1 MILRN
6 LSLPVQSLDKLHSRA
21 LFPVILLVLSTIIS
35 GCASAAD
42 TMPATRVDVFVLDIS
57 TSNDKTDQLNRIKEE
72 LDASLTAN
80 ALGIPKPEANA
91 PPEGPVTT
99 IFTFIIDVAPKA
111 QKFKLQ
117 DATDVRKLWVDE
129 FAKDHERNMKS
140 WSTVSDIYNSY
151 ARRSLG
157 NYKNFQLSDCN
168 NTMSNDLKPKFS
180 SDIKR
185 NRIVRV
191 LCDKIMTLTQNYGQL
206 LDYVN
211 TTNSPGTDIYGALNQ
226 MDRLV
231 SEVLTNELN
240 SVISINISSDMQ
252 HETGDSRD
260 TPARLRA
267 LSLEPVAA
275 CNLGKADRQKDTI
288 SFDSKTSLHVSG
300 IANAKKMR
308 ADYGDALIHY
318 WQCFFVSSADI
329 R

>member
-1 MILRN
+1 MMLRN
-6 LSLPVQSLDKLHSRA
+6 QSKQTGSLDKLHSRA
-21 LFPVILLVLSTIIS
+21 VFTVILIFLSTIIS

-42 TMPATRVDVFVLDIS
+42 AMPATRVDVFVLDIS
-57 TSNDKTDQLNRIKEE
+57 TSNDKTDQLKRIKEE
-72 LDASLTAN
+72 LYASLTAN

-91 PPEGPVTT
+91 SPLGPVTT
-99 IFTFIIDVAPKA
+99 IFTFIIDVAPRA

-140 WSTVSDIYNSY
+140 WSTVSGIYTSY
-151 ARRSLG
+151 ARSSLG
-157 NYKNFQLSDCN
+157 NYKNFQLSSCN
-168 NTMSNDLKPKFS
+168 STMSDQLKPKFS
-180 SDIKR
+180 SDLKR

-191 LCDKIMTLTQNYGQL
+191 LCDKIMTLTQSYGEL

-211 TTNSPGTDIYGALNQ
+211 KTDSPETDVYGALNQ

-231 SEVLTNELN
+231 GEVLTNEPN

-260 TPARLRA
+260 TPDRLRA
-267 LSLEPVAA
+267 LNLQPAAA
-275 CNLGKADRQKDTI
+275 CNLGKTDRQKDTI

-300 IANAKKMR
+300 IANAKKMK